1 MLSTV
6 GERNIKLRPASP
18 FIPVS
23 DAISREVHRQ
33 TYMKANGDVKINIS
47 DSPFSSIGK
56 LTLMSGFRCV
66 LWVCRLY
73 RLFLVK
79 QRNTSLGYLP
89 KRGQIN

>member
-1 MLSTV
+1 M
-6 GERNIKLRPASP
+6 
-18 FIPVS
+18 PVS

-56 LTLMSGFRCV
+56 LTLMPGFRVCV
-66 LWVCRLY
+66 AGMQVVSVVSGATTKY
-73 RLFLVK
+73 Y
-79 QRNTSLGYLP
+79 SGYVP